1 MMIYYTVQQK
11 AGAMTA
17 LLNAKL
23 QAPVV
28 IIHVRFQVLY
38 NTLNGALTPGGWM
51 T

>member
-1 MMIYYTVQQK
+1 
-11 AGAMTA
+11 MTA
-17 LLNAKL
+17 LLDIRLRARI
-23 QAPVV
+23 V